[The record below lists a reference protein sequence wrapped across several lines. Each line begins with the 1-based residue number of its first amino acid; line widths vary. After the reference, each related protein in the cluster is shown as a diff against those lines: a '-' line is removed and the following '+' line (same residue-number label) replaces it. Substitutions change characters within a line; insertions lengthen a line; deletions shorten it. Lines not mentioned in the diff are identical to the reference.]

1 METSDKW
8 SLAKVAQYSEG
19 GRPPPQ
25 QSFQKKN
32 EGQNVFKEILPLNL
46 MGDESVSLSSSLA
59 PVSLSLSFCFSWH
72 SSSRTGFR
80 MYWLMYVLPRV
91 TYSTVTN
98 SMLLLC

>member
-25 QSFQKKN
+25 QSLQKKN

-46 MGDESVSLSSSLA
+46 MGDQSVSLSSSLA
-59 PVSLSLSFCFSWH
+59 PVSLSLCRFVFLGTALLELVSVC
-72 SSSRTGFR
+72 TALY
-80 MYWLMYVLPRV
+80 MYFQG
-91 TYSTVTN
+91 
-98 SMLLLC
+98 

>member
-80 MYWLMYVLPRV
+80 MYIIKNV
-91 TYSTVTN
+91 TILYNKMSH
-98 SMLLLC
+98 SYKMESS